1 MFSWVVELKWLH
13 GQNITGCSSIDD
25 LVLDVVKNFIE
36 MDLVEPTDE
45 QLTALG
51 CDSYEEYREPE
62 ETLEQKKGRI
72 TESLISSSDLSTVD
86 FEWVTFTDKEIG
98 EIIRSRVFAGN
109 PYAESALQAKISAYI
124 LSSIAGNPNDELLAS
139 IQDKQE
145 KINEI
150 RLKFGLTII

>member
-1 MFSWVVELKWLH
+1 MYSALKDWEI
-13 GQNITGCSSIDD
+13 QYI
-25 LVLDVVKNFIE
+25 LDY
-36 MDLVEPTDE
+36 EPTEE
-45 QLTALG
+45 QLAELG

-62 ETLEQKKGRI
+62 ETLEQKKCRI
-72 TESLISSSDLSTVD
+72 TELLISYPNLSTVD
-86 FEWVTFTDKEIG
+86 LEWIIFSDIEIG

-109 PYAESALQAKISAYI
+109 PYAEAALQAKTSAYL
-124 LSSIAGNPNDELLAS
+124 LSALAGNPNDELLAS